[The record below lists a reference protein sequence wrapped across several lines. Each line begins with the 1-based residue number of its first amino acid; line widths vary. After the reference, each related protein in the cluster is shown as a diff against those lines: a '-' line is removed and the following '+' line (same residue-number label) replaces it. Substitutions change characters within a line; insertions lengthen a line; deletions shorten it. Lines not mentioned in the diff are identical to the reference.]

1 MSNCPMPNFNLTKD
15 DEVDLINVSTNTIG
29 IPNGITPNSSNIN
42 KLITK
47 ITTFINEHLDQY
59 VDCNIDRAVTKAQS
73 DITTN
78 KSISFDQ
85 IETNLKAGIIFVI
98 VVLVLILLSNI
109 YISFKSFKN

>member
-1 MSNCPMPNFNLTKD
+1 MSNCLMPNFNLTKD

-47 ITTFINEHLDQY
+47 ITTFINENLDQY
-59 VDCNIDRAVTKAQS
+59 LDCNINHAITTAKS

-78 KSISFDQ
+78 QNISFNQ
-85 IETNLKAGIIFVI
+85 IETKLKIGIIFVI
-98 VVLVLILLSNI
+98 IVLVIILLTNI
-109 YISFKSFKN
+109 YLVI